1 MLFLLLFF
9 VVVVVGT
16 TPVSELQPNYP
27 KNLLENLITTTVSTK
42 GRLLHYFPLKAEK
55 NEEGEKKDQDSWC
68 GWHVD
73 HCALTG
79 LTSAMFFDSAE
90 KEVPCPDPNA
100 GLYIRSRGGVV
111 HKASIPSDCLAFQM
125 GEVAQICSGGLLRAT
140 YHCVRGAYG
149 DNAVGVARSTLAVF
163 MQPNFDFK
171 LSLPDGADAKA
182 IEIKA
187 WKNSE
192 QTFSEFSVEKNKEYY

>member
-1 MLFLLLFF
+1 MC
-9 VVVVVGT
+9 
-16 TPVSELQPNYP
+16 VSCVSVSDQQPGYP
-27 KNLLENLITTTVSTK
+27 RELLENLITTTASTK
-42 GRLLHYFPLKAEK
+42 GRLLHYFPLPEGKS
-55 NEEGEKKDQDSWC
+55 EEGGKKDQDSWC

-79 LTSAMFFDSAE
+79 LTSAMFFDKDE

-125 GEVAQICSGGLLRAT
+125 GEVAQITSGGLLRAT

-149 DNAVGVARSTLAVF
+149 ENASGVARSTLAIF
-163 MQPNFDFK
+163 MQPNYDFK
-171 LSLPDGADAKA
+171 LSIPTGVDPKTV
-182 IEIKA
+182 EISA
-187 WKNSE
+187 WKSSD
-192 QTFSEFSVEKNKEYY
+192 QTFSEFSIEKNKEYY